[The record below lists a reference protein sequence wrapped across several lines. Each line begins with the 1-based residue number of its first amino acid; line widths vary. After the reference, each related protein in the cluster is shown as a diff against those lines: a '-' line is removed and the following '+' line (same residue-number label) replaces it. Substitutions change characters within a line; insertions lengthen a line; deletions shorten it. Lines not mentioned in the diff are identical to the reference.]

1 MYVQL
6 ISNILV
12 ATSLYFIIAAS
23 FYFIFASTKS
33 FHLAHAAVISAGSYF
48 TFLLTQRLK
57 LSLLLSIPLAL
68 LVAIVVG
75 SSCELFVYRPMRR
88 RKAPP
93 FAFLVASIGLYIV
106 IYNSISLY
114 FGDDAKILAS

>member
-1 MYVQL
+1 MAQL

-12 ATSLYFIIAAS
+12 AASLYFIIAAS

-33 FHLAHAAVISAGSYF
+33 FHLAHAAIISAGAYF
-48 TFLLTQRLK
+48 TFLLTQRLE
-57 LSLLLSIPLAL
+57 LYLLLSIPLAV

-75 SSCELFVYRPMRR
+75 SSCELLVYRPMRG

-93 FAFLVASIGLYIV
+93 FMFLVASIGLYI
-106 IYNSISLY
+106 IFYNCISLY
-114 FGDDAKILAS
+114 FGNDARILNSG